1 MAEVARVL
9 NNGVNLAM
17 SPVIQMILGLASCA
31 FFVGLMV
38 SKTSTKGGTVCSQDD
53 VIDPHNSYQLGFLM
67 GMTGGTITDAAV
79 VRYALER
86 FEKTHGYKPTL
97 RDAALVIGLMNS
109 GHEW

>member
-1 MAEVARVL
+1 
-9 NNGVNLAM
+9 
-17 SPVIQMILGLASCA
+17 
-31 FFVGLMV
+31 
-38 SKTSTKGGTVCSQDD
+38 
-53 VIDPHNSYQLGFLM
+53 M
-67 GMTGGTITDAAV
+67 GMTGGTITDATV

>member
-1 MAEVARVL
+1 MTEVELTHRI
-9 NNGVNLAM
+9 GVNLAM
-17 SPVIQMILGLASCA
+17 SPLTLLILGLASCA
-31 FFVGLMV
+31 FFVGLV
-38 SKTSTKGGTVCSQDD
+38 FSKTSTKGGTVCSQDD

-67 GMTGGTITDAAV
+67 GMTGGTITDATV